1 MVLSAVHI
9 FAWIFG
15 EAVDVT
21 ANSSGELKTM
31 RKETEAEVLRL
42 FHAEGWRRNTIAK
55 QLGLHHSAVARVLA
69 RNGLLPDARRQRKSM
84 SDEFVPFIRQ
94 TLEKYPKL
102 AATRLHQMVKSRGYT
117 GGIDHFRDIV
127 ATLRPTPK
135 GEAYL
140 RLSTLPG
147 EQAQCDWAHFG
158 KLTVGNA
165 ERRLLAFVMVL
176 SWSRNIF
183 LRFYFGDST
192 ANFLRGHVE
201 AFEYYN
207 SVPREVLYDN
217 LKSAVLERIGDAI
230 HFNPDLLSLAAHYRF
245 APKPVAVRK
254 ANQKGRVER
263 AISYIRTSF
272 FAGREFADID
282 ELNEQAMA
290 WCLEES
296 LSRKQPPDRLQT
308 VGEAFEKERS
318 SLMELPA
325 APFPVY
331 ERKPVQA
338 GKTPY
343 VRFDLN
349 DYSVPYKYANDRLIV
364 EATLKWVYIT
374 NGQELVATHPRVF
387 GKGQTVEDGEHLK
400 ELVEF
405 KKKAKKHRPMDRIRN
420 VVPSSEVYYKH
431 AAERGHNLGRLTQ
444 LLVQLLDLYGAAE
457 MEAAVAETVASG
469 VFHSATIQR
478 ILERNRR
485 RRGVVPP
492 VRLHFSQRK
501 LEELTVIPGGLEKYD
516 NLAGGR
522 NE

>member
-1 MVLSAVHI
+1 M
-9 FAWIFG
+9 
-15 EAVDVT
+15 
-21 ANSSGELKTM
+21 M

-69 RNGLLPDARRQRKSM
+69 RNGVLPDARRQRKSKA
-84 SDEFVPFIRQ
+84 DEYVPFMKQ

-102 AATRLHQMVKSRGYT
+102 TATRLHQMVKSRGYE

-127 ATLRPTPK
+127 AALRPTPQ

-140 RLSTLPG
+140 RLSTMPG

-158 KLTVGNA
+158 KLKVGNA
-165 ERRLLAFVMVL
+165 ERRLLAFVMVM
-176 SWSRNIF
+176 SWSRKIF

-201 AFEYYN
+201 GFEYYQ

-217 LKSAVLERIGDAI
+217 LKSAVLERVGDAI

-245 APKPVAVRK
+245 APKPVGVRM

-272 FAGREFADID
+272 FAGREFIDID
-282 ELNEQAMA
+282 DLNKQAMV
-290 WCLEES
+290 WCEEEAV
-296 LSRKQPPDRLQT
+296 SRKQPPDRLQT
-308 VGEAFEKERS
+308 VAEAFEKERN
-318 SLMELPA
+318 SLLALPA
-325 APFPVY
+325 TPFPVY

-349 DYSVPYKYANDRLIV
+349 DYSIPYKHANDRLIV
-364 EATLKWVYIT
+364 EATLERVSIT
-374 NGQELVATHPRVF
+374 NGKEVIATHSRAF
-387 GKGQTVEDGEHLK
+387 GKGQTVENTEHVK
-400 ELVEF
+400 ELEGF
-405 KKKAKKHRPMDRIRN
+405 KKKAKKHRTMDRIRN
-420 VVPSSEVYYKH
+420 VVPSSEAYYKH

-444 LLVQLLDLYGAAE
+444 LLVRLLDLYGAAE
-457 MEAAVAETVASG
+457 MEAAVAETIASG
-469 VFHSATIQR
+469 TFHSAAIQR

-485 RRGVVPP
+485 RRGMVAP
-492 VRLHFSQRK
+492 VSLQFSQRK
-501 LEELTVIPGGLEKYD
+501 LAELTVIPGSLEKYD
-516 NLAGGR
+516 NLAR
-522 NE
+522 EEK